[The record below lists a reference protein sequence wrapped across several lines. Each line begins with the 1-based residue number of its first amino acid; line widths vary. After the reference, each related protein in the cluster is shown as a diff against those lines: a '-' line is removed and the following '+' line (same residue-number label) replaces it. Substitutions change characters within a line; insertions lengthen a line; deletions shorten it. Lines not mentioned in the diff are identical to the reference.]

1 VAQCANCDLA
11 LTFHRT
17 RAALV
22 CHYCGWETAPFQ
34 KCPACAQPA
43 MRYQGLGTEKLQAEI
58 EEKFPGHVCQRMDS
72 DTMAR
77 PGSHQRVLDAFRD
90 GLIHILVGTQ
100 MIAKGLDFPNVTL
113 VGVVNADVGLHL
125 PDFRS
130 AERTFQLLAQVAGR
144 AGRGTKAGKVL
155 VQTFTPEHPCIT
167 LAAGHDF
174 VSFAGME
181 LAHRKQHQYPPF
193 HRLARLIVRSE
204 KEEAASQFADTLA
217 GAFTEALK
225 RAQAAGSNHAGVRL
239 LGPAE
244 CPVFRLNNFY
254 RFHFQVQSADS
265 AVLHSVL
272 RDVIAIARPPSGVEF
287 QVDIDPFN
295 ML

>member
-1 VAQCANCDLA
+1 
-11 LTFHRT
+11 
-17 RAALV
+17 
-22 CHYCGWETAPFQ
+22 
-34 KCPACAQPA
+34 
-43 MRYQGLGTEKLQAEI
+43 
-58 EEKFPGHVCQRMDS
+58 MDS
-72 DTMAR
+72 DTMSK

-144 AGRGTKAGKVL
+144 AGRGEKGGQVL
-155 VQTFTPEHPCIT
+155 IQTFTPDHPCIT
-167 LAAGHDF
+167 LAAQHNYGE
-174 VSFAGME
+174 FAKLE
-181 LAHRKQHQYPPF
+181 LVHRKQHRYPPYE
-193 HRLARLIVRSE
+193 RMARLIVRSE
-204 KEEAASQFADTLA
+204 KEEAAAQFADTLA
-217 GAFTEALK
+217 GAFREALQ
-225 RAQAAGSNHAGVRL
+225 RIPAPAGFVHAPAAQPADVPAPAVPVRL

-254 RFHFQVQSADS
+254 RFHFQVQSDS
-265 AVLHSVL
+265 SAMLHDVL
-272 RDVIAIARPPSGVEF
+272 RNVLAAVKPPSNVEF
-287 QVDIDPFN
+287 QVDIDPYS